1 MEYKKSFSK
10 NKKKAYL
17 NLKWQCPN
25 ALNKGTFKRSRKFV
39 KNNVISEIVRS
50 TLSARYICV
59 ILLLTAIV
67 LMAIYYKSILIYWQ
81 QTYHSDLLDSDT
93 FAQDVSSEE
102 FDKDASEGITDSQN
116 NFVLTEKNITN
127 LSDESIKS
135 LETIEERQLESKED
149 KLSLN
154 ENKLDSKEGKQN
166 SKEDKLNLNKEKL
179 ESKDAKQSSKE
190 DKVNSKEDKLNLNEN
205 KLDSKEGK
213 QNSKEDKL
221 NLNKEKLD
229 SKDAQ
234 QSSKEDK
241 VNSKEDKLNL
251 NKEKLD
257 SKDAKQ
263 NLKEDKVNSKEDK
276 LNLNKEKLDSKD
288 AKQNLKEDKVNSKE
302 DKLNLNENK
311 LDSKEG
317 KQNSKEAKLDSEEDK
332 QESTEDI
339 LKIFRDE
346 ISVELP
352 KSKIIQPETK
362 QGTIS
367 NTEDKIEA
375 DGKVNQKVQQ
385 SSTEVKTSETQVTP
399 INQNEQPEVLPDDA
413 SFVAEPIPIVLT
425 QNDKVF
431 FAGDSLM
438 QGVAP
443 YVKKMLFKQYK
454 IESID
459 LSKRSTGLSYPKA
472 FDWPKT
478 INDKLSEDPSIKL
491 LVVFLGANDP
501 WDFPVKGYATNARF
515 KSKLWEKQYRL
526 RIASILEH
534 VQKHSIQVLWLA
546 PPCMRKQKLNDGM
559 VYLNKLYQS
568 ELEKTQQH
576 FLTTNELLGCSYE
589 KFNSFVEKNKEKI
602 RVRVDDGVHFTP
614 SGQKILAKA
623 IMEKIIFK
631 KLEDV
636 HSE

>member
-10 NKKKAYL
+10 NKKKTHL

-102 FDKDASEGITDSQN
+102 FDKDTSEGITDSQN
-116 NFVLTEKNITN
+116 NFVFTEKNITN
-127 LSDESIKS
+127 LSDESTKS
-135 LETIEERQLESKED
+135 IETIEERQLELKED
-149 KLSLN
+149 KLELN
-154 ENKLDSKEGKQN
+154 EDKLELNEDKLDSKVGKQNSKENKIDLNEDKLDSKASKQN

-179 ESKDAKQSSKE
+179 DSKDAKQSSKE
-190 DKVNSKEDKLNLNEN
+190 DKVNSKEDKLNLNE
-205 KLDSKEGK
+205 E
-213 QNSKEDKL
+213 
-221 NLNKEKLD
+221 
-229 SKDAQ
+229 
-234 QSSKEDK
+234 
-241 VNSKEDKLNL
+241 
-251 NKEKLD
+251 
-257 SKDAKQ
+257 
-263 NLKEDKVNSKEDK
+263 
-276 LNLNKEKLDSKD
+276 
-288 AKQNLKEDKVNSKE
+288 
-302 DKLNLNENK
+302 K

-589 KFNSFVEKNKEKI
+589 KFNSFVEKDKEKI
-602 RVRVDDGVHFTP
+602 KVRVDDGVHFTP
-614 SGQKILAKA
+614 SGQRILAKA

>member
-1 MEYKKSFSK
+1 MEYKKSVTK
-10 NKKKAYL
+10 NKKKTYL
-17 NLKWQCPN
+17 NLKWQSPN
-25 ALNKGTFKRSRKFV
+25 TLNKTTFKRSRKFA
-39 KNNVISEIVRS
+39 KNNVVSEIVRS
-50 TLSARYICV
+50 TLSARCICV

-67 LMAIYYKSILIYWQ
+67 LMSIYYKSILIYWQ

-93 FAQDVSSEE
+93 LAQDALPEE
-102 FDKDASEGITDSQN
+102 LEKDTGKDITISQDDL
-116 NFVLTEKNITN
+116 V
-127 LSDESIKS
+127 SDEKVVTDESNQSDEPDEPDESNQSDEPDESTKPI
-135 LETIEERQLESKED
+135 EAIEENRSESKEI
-149 KLSLN
+149 KLETKEDILRLFRD
-154 ENKLDSKEGKQN
+154 EKLLEDESPTLAIIEPDTKSETTQEITQETKSN
-166 SKEDKLNLNKEKL
+166 IEDKLEVKEKT
-179 ESKDAKQSSKE
+179 EVKAEAE
-190 DKVNSKEDKLNLNEN
+190 DKV
-205 KLDSKEGK
+205 
-213 QNSKEDKL
+213 
-221 NLNKEKLD
+221 
-229 SKDAQ
+229 
-234 QSSKEDK
+234 
-241 VNSKEDKLNL
+241 
-251 NKEKLD
+251 
-257 SKDAKQ
+257 
-263 NLKEDKVNSKEDK
+263 
-276 LNLNKEKLDSKD
+276 
-288 AKQNLKEDKVNSKE
+288 
-302 DKLNLNENK
+302 
-311 LDSKEG
+311 
-317 KQNSKEAKLDSEEDK
+317 
-332 QESTEDI
+332 
-339 LKIFRDE
+339 DE
-346 ISVELP
+346 
-352 KSKIIQPETK
+352 
-362 QGTIS
+362 
-367 NTEDKIEA
+367 
-375 DGKVNQKVQQ
+375 KVQQ
-385 SSTEVKTSETQVTP
+385 TSTEVKTIETQITP
-399 INQNEQPEVLPDDA
+399 IDQNQQPEVLSDDA
-413 SFVAEPIPIVLT
+413 SLVDEPIPIVLT

-589 KFNSFVEKNKEKI
+589 KFNSFIETNKEKI
-602 RVRVDDGVHFTP
+602 KVRVDDGVHFTP
-614 SGQKILAKA
+614 SGQRILAKA

>member
-1 MEYKKSFSK
+1 MEFKKSVTK
-10 NKKKAYL
+10 NKKKTYL
-17 NLKWQCPN
+17 NLKWQSPN
-25 ALNKGTFKRSRKFV
+25 TLNKVAFKRSRKFV
-39 KNNVISEIVRS
+39 KNNFISEIVRS

-59 ILLLTAIV
+59 ILLLTAVV
-67 LMAIYYKSILIYWQ
+67 LMSIYYKSILIYWQ

-93 FAQDVSSEE
+93 
-102 FDKDASEGITDSQN
+102 
-116 NFVLTEKNITN
+116 LTEEPPPEELEKDTSESIIAPQDDLDSNAKVDTDEREVT
-127 LSDESIKS
+127 DESDQTEQTDDVPEPIEAIEENQSESKENKLETKEDILRLFARDESLDDKS
-135 LETIEERQLESKED
+135 LEDESPNLEII
-149 KLSLN
+149 
-154 ENKLDSKEGKQN
+154 DS
-166 SKEDKLNLNKEKL
+166 DT
-179 ESKDAKQSSKE
+179 ESE
-190 DKVNSKEDKLNLNEN
+190 
-205 KLDSKEGK
+205 
-213 QNSKEDKL
+213 
-221 NLNKEKLD
+221 
-229 SKDAQ
+229 
-234 QSSKEDK
+234 
-241 VNSKEDKLNL
+241 
-251 NKEKLD
+251 
-257 SKDAKQ
+257 
-263 NLKEDKVNSKEDK
+263 
-276 LNLNKEKLDSKD
+276 
-288 AKQNLKEDKVNSKE
+288 
-302 DKLNLNENK
+302 
-311 LDSKEG
+311 
-317 KQNSKEAKLDSEEDK
+317 
-332 QESTEDI
+332 T
-339 LKIFRDE
+339 
-346 ISVELP
+346 
-352 KSKIIQPETK
+352 TK
-362 QGTIS
+362 QTTQETIN
-367 NTEDKIEA
+367 NTEDKLEVKEKTEVEA
-375 DGKVNQKVQQ
+375 KAEAEAEDKVDEKVQQ
-385 SSTEVKTSETQVTP
+385 TSTEVKTIETQITP
-399 INQNEQPEVLPDDA
+399 IDQNQQPEVLSDDA
-413 SFVAEPIPIVLT
+413 SLVDEPIPIVLT

-443 YVKKMLFKQYK
+443 YVKKMLFKQYR

-491 LVVFLGANDP
+491 LVIFLGANDP
-501 WDFPVKGYATNARF
+501 WDFPVKGYATNVRF

-534 VQKHSIQVLWLA
+534 VQKHRVQVLWLA
-546 PPCMRKQKLNDGM
+546 PPCMRKKKLNDGM

>member
-102 FDKDASEGITDSQN
+102 FDKDTSEGITDSQN
-116 NFVLTEKNITN
+116 NFVFTEKNITN
-127 LSDESIKS
+127 LSDESTKS
-135 LETIEERQLESKED
+135 IETIEERQLELKEDKLDSKED
-149 KLSLN
+149 KLDSKVGKQNSKENKIDLN
-154 ENKLDSKEGKQN
+154 EDKLDSKAGKQN
-166 SKEDKLNLNKEKL
+166 SKEDKL
-179 ESKDAKQSSKE
+179 
-190 DKVNSKEDKLNLNEN
+190 
-205 KLDSKEGK
+205 DSK
-213 QNSKEDKL
+213 
-221 NLNKEKLD
+221 
-229 SKDAQ
+229 
-234 QSSKEDK
+234 
-241 VNSKEDKLNL
+241 
-251 NKEKLD
+251 
-257 SKDAKQ
+257 
-263 NLKEDKVNSKEDK
+263 
-276 LNLNKEKLDSKD
+276 
-288 AKQNLKEDKVNSKE
+288 
-302 DKLNLNENK
+302 
-311 LDSKEG
+311 
-317 KQNSKEAKLDSEEDK
+317 EDK
-332 QESTEDI
+332 QESTRNTLESTEDI
-339 LKIFRDE
+339 LRLFRDE
-346 ISVELP
+346 ISVEDELP
-352 KSKIIQPETK
+352 KPKIIQPETK

-589 KFNSFVEKNKEKI
+589 KFNSFVEKDKEKI
-602 RVRVDDGVHFTP
+602 KVRVDDGVHFTP
-614 SGQKILAKA
+614 SGQRILAKA

>member
-10 NKKKAYL
+10 NKKKTHL

-102 FDKDASEGITDSQN
+102 FDKDTSEGITDSQN
-116 NFVLTEKNITN
+116 NFVFTEKNITN
-127 LSDESIKS
+127 LSDESTKS
-135 LETIEERQLESKED
+135 IETIEERQLELKEDKLDSKED
-149 KLSLN
+149 KLDLN
-154 ENKLDSKEGKQN
+154 EDKLDLKVGKQDSKQDKLELNEDKLDSKVGKQNSKENKIDLNEDKLDSKESKQN
-166 SKEDKLNLNKEKL
+166 SKEDKLE
-179 ESKDAKQSSKE
+179 
-190 DKVNSKEDKLNLNEN
+190 LNED
-205 KLDSKEGK
+205 KLDSK
-213 QNSKEDKL
+213 
-221 NLNKEKLD
+221 
-229 SKDAQ
+229 
-234 QSSKEDK
+234 
-241 VNSKEDKLNL
+241 
-251 NKEKLD
+251 
-257 SKDAKQ
+257 
-263 NLKEDKVNSKEDK
+263 
-276 LNLNKEKLDSKD
+276 
-288 AKQNLKEDKVNSKE
+288 
-302 DKLNLNENK
+302 
-311 LDSKEG
+311 
-317 KQNSKEAKLDSEEDK
+317 EDK
-332 QESTEDI
+332 QESTRNTLESTEDI
-339 LKIFRDE
+339 LRLFRDE
-346 ISVELP
+346 ISVEDELP
-352 KSKIIQPETK
+352 KPKIIQPETK

-589 KFNSFVEKNKEKI
+589 KFNSFVEKDKEKI
-602 RVRVDDGVHFTP
+602 KVRVDDGVHFTP
-614 SGQKILAKA
+614 SGQRILAKA

>member
-1 MEYKKSFSK
+1 MEYKKSVTK
-10 NKKKAYL
+10 NKKNNYL
-17 NLKWQCPN
+17 NLKWQSPN
-25 ALNKGTFKRSRKFV
+25 ALNKVAFKRSRKFV
-39 KNNVISEIVRS
+39 KNHIISEIVRS

-67 LMAIYYKSILIYWQ
+67 LMSIYYKSILIYWQ
-81 QTYHSDLLDSDT
+81 QTYHSELLDSDT
-93 FAQDVSSEE
+93 LAEDTNPEELEKDISEDITAPEDDLISEE
-102 FDKDASEGITDSQN
+102 KMVTDESNQ
-116 NFVLTEKNITN
+116 
-127 LSDESIKS
+127 SDEPDESTKSIEAIEENRSESKEIKLETKEDILRLFTEDKS
-135 LETIEERQLESKED
+135 LEEESPELEIVDPNTKSETT
-149 KLSLN
+149 
-154 ENKLDSKEGKQN
+154 
-166 SKEDKLNLNKEKL
+166 
-179 ESKDAKQSSKE
+179 
-190 DKVNSKEDKLNLNEN
+190 
-205 KLDSKEGK
+205 
-213 QNSKEDKL
+213 
-221 NLNKEKLD
+221 
-229 SKDAQ
+229 Q
-234 QSSKEDK
+234 QT
-241 VNSKEDKLNL
+241 
-251 NKEKLD
+251 
-257 SKDAKQ
+257 
-263 NLKEDKVNSKEDK
+263 
-276 LNLNKEKLDSKD
+276 
-288 AKQNLKEDKVNSKE
+288 
-302 DKLNLNENK
+302 
-311 LDSKEG
+311 
-317 KQNSKEAKLDSEEDK
+317 K
-332 QESTEDI
+332 QE
-339 LKIFRDE
+339 
-346 ISVELP
+346 
-352 KSKIIQPETK
+352 
-362 QGTIS
+362 TIS
-367 NTEDKIEA
+367 NTEDKLGTKKKVEA
-375 DGKVNQKVQQ
+375 EDKVDEKVQQ
-385 SSTEVKTSETQVTP
+385 LSTDVKTIETQVTR
-399 INQNEQPEVLPDDA
+399 IDQNDQLEILPDDA
-413 SFVAEPIPIVLT
+413 SLIDDPIPIVLT

-526 RIASILEH
+526 RIASILDH
-534 VQKHSIQVLWLA
+534 VQKHRVQVLWLA

>member
-10 NKKKAYL
+10 NKKKTHL

-102 FDKDASEGITDSQN
+102 FDKDTSEGITDSQN
-116 NFVLTEKNITN
+116 NFVFTEKNITN
-127 LSDESIKS
+127 LSDESTKS
-135 LETIEERQLESKED
+135 IETIEERQLELKEDKLDLNEDKLDLNEGKLDLKAGKQDSKED
-149 KLSLN
+149 KLELN
-154 ENKLDSKEGKQN
+154 EDKLDSKVGKQNSKENKIDLNEDKLDSKASKQN
-166 SKEDKLNLNKEKL
+166 SKEDKLE
-179 ESKDAKQSSKE
+179 
-190 DKVNSKEDKLNLNEN
+190 LNED
-205 KLDSKEGK
+205 KLDSK
-213 QNSKEDKL
+213 
-221 NLNKEKLD
+221 
-229 SKDAQ
+229 
-234 QSSKEDK
+234 
-241 VNSKEDKLNL
+241 
-251 NKEKLD
+251 
-257 SKDAKQ
+257 
-263 NLKEDKVNSKEDK
+263 
-276 LNLNKEKLDSKD
+276 
-288 AKQNLKEDKVNSKE
+288 
-302 DKLNLNENK
+302 
-311 LDSKEG
+311 
-317 KQNSKEAKLDSEEDK
+317 EDK
-332 QESTEDI
+332 QESTRNTLESTEDI
-339 LKIFRDE
+339 LRLFRDE
-346 ISVELP
+346 ISVEDELP

-589 KFNSFVEKNKEKI
+589 KFNSFVEKDKEKI
-602 RVRVDDGVHFTP
+602 KVRVDDGVHFTP
-614 SGQKILAKA
+614 SGQRILAKA

>member
-135 LETIEERQLESKED
+135 LDTIEERQLESKEDKLDSKAGKQNSKEDKLDSKED

-179 ESKDAKQSSKE
+179 DSKDAKQSSKE
-190 DKVNSKEDKLNLNEN
+190 
-205 KLDSKEGK
+205 G
-213 QNSKEDKL
+213 
-221 NLNKEKLD
+221 
-229 SKDAQ
+229 
-234 QSSKEDK
+234 K

-257 SKDAKQ
+257 SKAG
-263 NLKEDKVNSKEDK
+263 
-276 LNLNKEKLDSKD
+276 
-288 AKQNLKEDKVNSKE
+288 KQNLKEDKVNSKE
-302 DKLNLNENK
+302 DKLNLNEEK

-375 DGKVNQKVQQ
+375 DGKVNQKVPQ

-589 KFNSFVEKNKEKI
+589 KFNSYIETNKEKI
-602 RVRVDDGVHFTP
+602 KVRVDDGVHFTP
-614 SGQKILAKA
+614 SGQRILAKA

>member
-1 MEYKKSFSK
+1 MEYKKSVTK
-10 NKKKAYL
+10 NKKNTYL
-17 NLKWQCPN
+17 NLKWQSPN
-25 ALNKGTFKRSRKFV
+25 ALNKAAFKRSRKFV
-39 KNNVISEIVRS
+39 KNHIISEIVRS

-67 LMAIYYKSILIYWQ
+67 LMSIYYKSILIYWQ
-81 QTYHSDLLDSDT
+81 QTYHSELLDSDT
-93 FAQDVSSEE
+93 LAEDTNPEELEKDISEDITAPEDDLISEE
-102 FDKDASEGITDSQN
+102 KMVTDESNQ
-116 NFVLTEKNITN
+116 
-127 LSDESIKS
+127 SDEPDESTESIEAIEENRSESKEIKLETKEDILRLFTEDKS
-135 LETIEERQLESKED
+135 LEEESSELEIVDPNTKSETT
-149 KLSLN
+149 
-154 ENKLDSKEGKQN
+154 
-166 SKEDKLNLNKEKL
+166 
-179 ESKDAKQSSKE
+179 
-190 DKVNSKEDKLNLNEN
+190 
-205 KLDSKEGK
+205 
-213 QNSKEDKL
+213 
-221 NLNKEKLD
+221 
-229 SKDAQ
+229 Q
-234 QSSKEDK
+234 QT
-241 VNSKEDKLNL
+241 
-251 NKEKLD
+251 
-257 SKDAKQ
+257 
-263 NLKEDKVNSKEDK
+263 
-276 LNLNKEKLDSKD
+276 
-288 AKQNLKEDKVNSKE
+288 
-302 DKLNLNENK
+302 
-311 LDSKEG
+311 
-317 KQNSKEAKLDSEEDK
+317 K
-332 QESTEDI
+332 QE
-339 LKIFRDE
+339 
-346 ISVELP
+346 
-352 KSKIIQPETK
+352 
-362 QGTIS
+362 TIS
-367 NTEDKIEA
+367 NTEDKLGAKKKVEA
-375 DGKVNQKVQQ
+375 EDKVEEKVQQ
-385 SSTEVKTSETQVTP
+385 LSTDIKTIETQVTP
-399 INQNEQPEVLPDDA
+399 IDKNDQLEILPDDA
-413 SFVAEPIPIVLT
+413 SLIDDPIPIVLT

-526 RIASILEH
+526 RIASILDH
-534 VQKHSIQVLWLA
+534 VQKHRVQVLWLA

-589 KFNSFVEKNKEKI
+589 KFNSFVETNKEKI

>member
-1 MEYKKSFSK
+1 MEYKKSVTK
-10 NKKKAYL
+10 NKKNNYL
-17 NLKWQCPN
+17 NLKWQSPN
-25 ALNKGTFKRSRKFV
+25 ALNKVAFKRSRKFV
-39 KNNVISEIVRS
+39 KNHIISEIVRS

-67 LMAIYYKSILIYWQ
+67 LMSIYYKSILIYWQ
-81 QTYHSDLLDSDT
+81 QTYHSELLDSDT
-93 FAQDVSSEE
+93 LAEDTNPEELEKDISEDITAPEDDLISEE
-102 FDKDASEGITDSQN
+102 KMVTDESNQ
-116 NFVLTEKNITN
+116 
-127 LSDESIKS
+127 SDEPDESTKSIEAIEENRSESKEIKLETKEDILRLFTEDKS
-135 LETIEERQLESKED
+135 LEEESPELEIVDPNTKSETT
-149 KLSLN
+149 
-154 ENKLDSKEGKQN
+154 
-166 SKEDKLNLNKEKL
+166 
-179 ESKDAKQSSKE
+179 
-190 DKVNSKEDKLNLNEN
+190 
-205 KLDSKEGK
+205 
-213 QNSKEDKL
+213 
-221 NLNKEKLD
+221 
-229 SKDAQ
+229 Q
-234 QSSKEDK
+234 QT
-241 VNSKEDKLNL
+241 
-251 NKEKLD
+251 
-257 SKDAKQ
+257 
-263 NLKEDKVNSKEDK
+263 
-276 LNLNKEKLDSKD
+276 
-288 AKQNLKEDKVNSKE
+288 
-302 DKLNLNENK
+302 
-311 LDSKEG
+311 
-317 KQNSKEAKLDSEEDK
+317 K
-332 QESTEDI
+332 QE
-339 LKIFRDE
+339 
-346 ISVELP
+346 
-352 KSKIIQPETK
+352 
-362 QGTIS
+362 TIS
-367 NTEDKIEA
+367 NTEDKLGTKKKVEA
-375 DGKVNQKVQQ
+375 EDKVDEKVQQ
-385 SSTEVKTSETQVTP
+385 LSTDVKTIETQVTR
-399 INQNEQPEVLPDDA
+399 IDQNDQLEILPDDA
-413 SFVAEPIPIVLT
+413 SLIDDPIPIVLT

-526 RIASILEH
+526 RIASILDH
-534 VQKHSIQVLWLA
+534 VQKHRVQVLWLA

-589 KFNSFVEKNKEKI
+589 KFNSFVETNKEKI

>member
-166 SKEDKLNLNKEKL
+166 SKEDKLNLN
-179 ESKDAKQSSKE
+179 
-190 DKVNSKEDKLNLNEN
+190 EN

-229 SKDAQ
+229 SKDAK

-257 SKDAKQ
+257 SKAG
-263 NLKEDKVNSKEDK
+263 
-276 LNLNKEKLDSKD
+276 
-288 AKQNLKEDKVNSKE
+288 KQNLKEDKVNSKE
-302 DKLNLNENK
+302 DKLNLNEEK

-375 DGKVNQKVQQ
+375 DGKVNQKVPQ

-399 INQNEQPEVLPDDA
+399 IDQNEQPEVLPDDA

-589 KFNSFVEKNKEKI
+589 KFNSFVEKDKEKI
-602 RVRVDDGVHFTP
+602 KVRVDDGVHFTP
-614 SGQKILAKA
+614 SGQRILAKA

>member
-67 LMAIYYKSILIYWQ
+67 LMSIYYKSILIYWQ
-81 QTYHSDLLDSDT
+81 QTYHSELLDSDT
-93 FAQDVSSEE
+93 LSEDTNPEELEKDISEDITAPEDDLISEE
-102 FDKDASEGITDSQN
+102 KMVT
-116 NFVLTEKNITN
+116 
-127 LSDESIKS
+127 DESTKSIEAIEENRSESKEIKLETKEDILRLFTEDKS
-135 LETIEERQLESKED
+135 LEEESPELEIVDPNTKSETT
-149 KLSLN
+149 
-154 ENKLDSKEGKQN
+154 
-166 SKEDKLNLNKEKL
+166 
-179 ESKDAKQSSKE
+179 
-190 DKVNSKEDKLNLNEN
+190 
-205 KLDSKEGK
+205 
-213 QNSKEDKL
+213 
-221 NLNKEKLD
+221 
-229 SKDAQ
+229 Q
-234 QSSKEDK
+234 QT
-241 VNSKEDKLNL
+241 
-251 NKEKLD
+251 
-257 SKDAKQ
+257 
-263 NLKEDKVNSKEDK
+263 
-276 LNLNKEKLDSKD
+276 
-288 AKQNLKEDKVNSKE
+288 
-302 DKLNLNENK
+302 
-311 LDSKEG
+311 
-317 KQNSKEAKLDSEEDK
+317 K
-332 QESTEDI
+332 QE
-339 LKIFRDE
+339 
-346 ISVELP
+346 
-352 KSKIIQPETK
+352 
-362 QGTIS
+362 TIS
-367 NTEDKIEA
+367 NTEDKVEE
-375 DGKVNQKVQQ
+375 KVQQ
-385 SSTEVKTSETQVTP
+385 LSTDVKTIETQVTP
-399 INQNEQPEVLPDDA
+399 IDQNDQLEILPDDA
-413 SFVAEPIPIVLT
+413 SLIDDPIPIVLT

-589 KFNSFVEKNKEKI
+589 KFNSFVETNKEKI

>member
-10 NKKKAYL
+10 NKKKTHL

-39 KNNVISEIVRS
+39 KNNVISEIVKS

-102 FDKDASEGITDSQN
+102 FDKDTSEGITDSQN
-116 NFVLTEKNITN
+116 NFVFTEKNITN
-127 LSDESIKS
+127 LSDESTKS
-135 LETIEERQLESKED
+135 IETIEERQLELKEDKLDLNEDKLYLNEDKLYLNEGKLDLKAGKQDSKED
-149 KLSLN
+149 KLELN
-154 ENKLDSKEGKQN
+154 EDKLDSKVGKQNSKENKIDLNEDKLNSKAGKQN
-166 SKEDKLNLNKEKL
+166 SKEDNPELN
-179 ESKDAKQSSKE
+179 
-190 DKVNSKEDKLNLNEN
+190 
-205 KLDSKEGK
+205 
-213 QNSKEDKL
+213 
-221 NLNKEKLD
+221 
-229 SKDAQ
+229 
-234 QSSKEDK
+234 
-241 VNSKEDKLNL
+241 
-251 NKEKLD
+251 
-257 SKDAKQ
+257 
-263 NLKEDKVNSKEDK
+263 
-276 LNLNKEKLDSKD
+276 
-288 AKQNLKEDKVNSKE
+288 
-302 DKLNLNENK
+302 
-311 LDSKEG
+311 
-317 KQNSKEAKLDSEEDK
+317 EDK
-332 QESTEDI
+332 QESTRNTLESTEDI
-339 LKIFRDE
+339 LRLFRDE
-346 ISVELP
+346 IFVEDELP

-367 NTEDKIEA
+367 NIEDKIEA

-589 KFNSFVEKNKEKI
+589 KFNSFVEKDKEKI
-602 RVRVDDGVHFTP
+602 KVRVDDGVHFTP
-614 SGQKILAKA
+614 SGQRILAKA

>member
-166 SKEDKLNLNKEKL
+166 SKEDKLNLN
-179 ESKDAKQSSKE
+179 
-190 DKVNSKEDKLNLNEN
+190 EN

-229 SKDAQ
+229 SKDAK

-251 NKEKLD
+251 NKEKL
-257 SKDAKQ
+257 
-263 NLKEDKVNSKEDK
+263 NSK
-276 LNLNKEKLDSKD
+276 
-288 AKQNLKEDKVNSKE
+288 AGKQNLKEDKVNSKE
-302 DKLNLNENK
+302 DKLNLNEEKLDSKEGKQNSKEDKVNSKEDKLNLNEEK

-375 DGKVNQKVQQ
+375 DGKVNQKVPQ

-399 INQNEQPEVLPDDA
+399 IDRNDQPEVLPDDV
-413 SFVAEPIPIVLT
+413 SLVAEPIPIVLT

-589 KFNSFVEKNKEKI
+589 KFNSYIETNKEKI
-602 RVRVDDGVHFTP
+602 KVRVDDGVHFTP
-614 SGQKILAKA
+614 SGQRILAKA

>member
-10 NKKKAYL
+10 NKKKTHL

-102 FDKDASEGITDSQN
+102 FDKDTSEGITDSQN
-116 NFVLTEKNITN
+116 NFVFTEKNITY
-127 LSDESIKS
+127 LSDESTKS
-135 LETIEERQLESKED
+135 IETIEERQLELKEDKLDLNEDKLDLNEDKLDLKADKQDSKED
-149 KLSLN
+149 KLELN
-154 ENKLDSKEGKQN
+154 EDKLDSKVGKQNSKENKIDLNEDKLDSKAGKQN
-166 SKEDKLNLNKEKL
+166 SKEDKLELN
-179 ESKDAKQSSKE
+179 
-190 DKVNSKEDKLNLNEN
+190 
-205 KLDSKEGK
+205 
-213 QNSKEDKL
+213 
-221 NLNKEKLD
+221 
-229 SKDAQ
+229 
-234 QSSKEDK
+234 
-241 VNSKEDKLNL
+241 
-251 NKEKLD
+251 
-257 SKDAKQ
+257 
-263 NLKEDKVNSKEDK
+263 
-276 LNLNKEKLDSKD
+276 
-288 AKQNLKEDKVNSKE
+288 
-302 DKLNLNENK
+302 
-311 LDSKEG
+311 
-317 KQNSKEAKLDSEEDK
+317 EDK
-332 QESTEDI
+332 QESTRNTLESTEDI
-339 LKIFRDE
+339 LRLFRDE
-346 ISVELP
+346 ISVEDELP

-589 KFNSFVEKNKEKI
+589 KFNSFVEKDKEKI
-602 RVRVDDGVHFTP
+602 KVRVDDGVHFTP
-614 SGQKILAKA
+614 SGQRILAKA

>member
-1 MEYKKSFSK
+1 MEYKKSVTK
-10 NKKKAYL
+10 NKKNNYL
-17 NLKWQCPN
+17 NLKWQSPN
-25 ALNKGTFKRSRKFV
+25 ALNKVAFKRSRKFV
-39 KNNVISEIVRS
+39 KNHIISEIVRS

-67 LMAIYYKSILIYWQ
+67 LMSIYYKSILIYWQ
-81 QTYHSDLLDSDT
+81 QTYHSELLDSDT
-93 FAQDVSSEE
+93 LSEDTNPEELEKDISEDITAPEDDLISEE
-102 FDKDASEGITDSQN
+102 KMVTDESNQ
-116 NFVLTEKNITN
+116 
-127 LSDESIKS
+127 SDELDESTKSIEAIEENRSESKEIKLETKEDILRLFTEDKS
-135 LETIEERQLESKED
+135 LEEESPELEIVDPNTKSETT
-149 KLSLN
+149 
-154 ENKLDSKEGKQN
+154 
-166 SKEDKLNLNKEKL
+166 
-179 ESKDAKQSSKE
+179 
-190 DKVNSKEDKLNLNEN
+190 
-205 KLDSKEGK
+205 
-213 QNSKEDKL
+213 
-221 NLNKEKLD
+221 
-229 SKDAQ
+229 Q
-234 QSSKEDK
+234 QT
-241 VNSKEDKLNL
+241 
-251 NKEKLD
+251 
-257 SKDAKQ
+257 
-263 NLKEDKVNSKEDK
+263 
-276 LNLNKEKLDSKD
+276 
-288 AKQNLKEDKVNSKE
+288 
-302 DKLNLNENK
+302 
-311 LDSKEG
+311 
-317 KQNSKEAKLDSEEDK
+317 K
-332 QESTEDI
+332 QE
-339 LKIFRDE
+339 
-346 ISVELP
+346 
-352 KSKIIQPETK
+352 
-362 QGTIS
+362 TIS
-367 NTEDKIEA
+367 NTEDKVEE
-375 DGKVNQKVQQ
+375 KVQQ
-385 SSTEVKTSETQVTP
+385 LSTDVKTIETQVTP
-399 INQNEQPEVLPDDA
+399 IDQNDQLEILPDDA
-413 SFVAEPIPIVLT
+413 SLIDDPIPIVLT

-526 RIASILEH
+526 RIASILDH
-534 VQKHSIQVLWLA
+534 VQKHRVQVLWLA

-589 KFNSFVEKNKEKI
+589 KFNSFVETNKEKI

>member
-1 MEYKKSFSK
+1 MEFKKSVMK
-10 NKKKAYL
+10 NKKKTYL
-17 NLKWQCPN
+17 NLKWQSPN
-25 ALNKGTFKRSRKFV
+25 TLNKVAFKRSRKFV

-59 ILLLTAIV
+59 ILLLTAVV
-67 LMAIYYKSILIYWQ
+67 LMSIYYKSILIYWQ

-93 FAQDVSSEE
+93 
-102 FDKDASEGITDSQN
+102 
-116 NFVLTEKNITN
+116 LTEDPPPEELEKDTSESIIASQDDLDSNAKVD
-127 LSDESIKS
+127 SDEKEVTDESEQTEQTEQTDDVPEPI
-135 LETIEERQLESKED
+135 EAIEENRSESKE
-149 KLSLN
+149 
-154 ENKLDSKEGKQN
+154 NKLETK
-166 SKEDKLNLNKEKL
+166 
-179 ESKDAKQSSKE
+179 
-190 DKVNSKEDKLNLNEN
+190 
-205 KLDSKEGK
+205 
-213 QNSKEDKL
+213 
-221 NLNKEKLD
+221 
-229 SKDAQ
+229 
-234 QSSKEDK
+234 
-241 VNSKEDKLNL
+241 
-251 NKEKLD
+251 
-257 SKDAKQ
+257 
-263 NLKEDKVNSKEDK
+263 
-276 LNLNKEKLDSKD
+276 
-288 AKQNLKEDKVNSKE
+288 
-302 DKLNLNENK
+302 
-311 LDSKEG
+311 
-317 KQNSKEAKLDSEEDK
+317 
-332 QESTEDI
+332 EDI
-339 LKIFRDE
+339 LRLFARDE
-346 ISVELP
+346 SLDDESLEDESP
-352 KSKIIQPETK
+352 KLEIETESETTK
-362 QGTIS
+362 QTTQETIN
-367 NTEDKIEA
+367 NTEDKLEVKEKTEVKAEA
-375 DGKVNQKVQQ
+375 EDKVDEKVQQ
-385 SSTEVKTSETQVTP
+385 TSTEVKTIETQITP
-399 INQNEQPEVLPDDA
+399 IDQNQQPEVLSDDA
-413 SFVAEPIPIVLT
+413 SLVDEPIPIVLN

-443 YVKKMLFKQYK
+443 YVKKMLFKQYR

-501 WDFPVKGYATNARF
+501 WDFPVKGYATNVRF
-515 KSKLWEKQYRL
+515 KSKLWEKHYRL

-534 VQKHSIQVLWLA
+534 VQKHRVQVLWLA
-546 PPCMRKQKLNDGM
+546 PPCMRKKKLNDGM

-589 KFNSFVEKNKEKI
+589 KFNSFVETNKEKI

>member
-10 NKKKAYL
+10 NKKKTHL

-102 FDKDASEGITDSQN
+102 FDKDTSEGITDSQN
-116 NFVLTEKNITN
+116 NFVFTEKNITN
-127 LSDESIKS
+127 LSDESTKS
-135 LETIEERQLESKED
+135 IETIEERQLELKEDKLDLNEGKLDLKAGKQDSKED
-149 KLSLN
+149 KLELN
-154 ENKLDSKEGKQN
+154 EDKLDSKVGKQNSKENKIDLNEDKLDSKAGKQN
-166 SKEDKLNLNKEKL
+166 SKEDKLE
-179 ESKDAKQSSKE
+179 
-190 DKVNSKEDKLNLNEN
+190 LNED
-205 KLDSKEGK
+205 KLDSK
-213 QNSKEDKL
+213 
-221 NLNKEKLD
+221 
-229 SKDAQ
+229 
-234 QSSKEDK
+234 
-241 VNSKEDKLNL
+241 
-251 NKEKLD
+251 
-257 SKDAKQ
+257 
-263 NLKEDKVNSKEDK
+263 
-276 LNLNKEKLDSKD
+276 
-288 AKQNLKEDKVNSKE
+288 
-302 DKLNLNENK
+302 
-311 LDSKEG
+311 
-317 KQNSKEAKLDSEEDK
+317 EDK
-332 QESTEDI
+332 QESTRNTLESTEDI
-339 LKIFRDE
+339 LRLFRDE
-346 ISVELP
+346 ISVEDELP

-491 LVVFLGANDP
+491 LVIFLGANDP
-501 WDFPVKGYATNARF
+501 WDFPVKGYATNVRF

-534 VQKHSIQVLWLA
+534 VQKHRVQVLWLA
-546 PPCMRKQKLNDGM
+546 PPCMRKKKLNDGM

>member
-1 MEYKKSFSK
+1 MEYKKSVTK
-10 NKKKAYL
+10 NKKNTYL
-17 NLKWQCPN
+17 NLKWQSPN
-25 ALNKGTFKRSRKFV
+25 ALNKVAFKRSRKFV
-39 KNNVISEIVRS
+39 KNHIISEIVRS

-67 LMAIYYKSILIYWQ
+67 LMSIYYKSILIYWQ
-81 QTYHSDLLDSDT
+81 QTYHSELLDSDT
-93 FAQDVSSEE
+93 LAEDTNPEELEKDISEDITAPEDDLISEE
-102 FDKDASEGITDSQN
+102 KMVTDESNQ
-116 NFVLTEKNITN
+116 
-127 LSDESIKS
+127 SDEPDESTKSIEAIEENRSESKEIKLETKEDILRLFTEDKS
-135 LETIEERQLESKED
+135 LEEESPELEIVDPNTKSETT
-149 KLSLN
+149 
-154 ENKLDSKEGKQN
+154 
-166 SKEDKLNLNKEKL
+166 
-179 ESKDAKQSSKE
+179 
-190 DKVNSKEDKLNLNEN
+190 
-205 KLDSKEGK
+205 
-213 QNSKEDKL
+213 
-221 NLNKEKLD
+221 
-229 SKDAQ
+229 Q
-234 QSSKEDK
+234 QT
-241 VNSKEDKLNL
+241 
-251 NKEKLD
+251 
-257 SKDAKQ
+257 
-263 NLKEDKVNSKEDK
+263 
-276 LNLNKEKLDSKD
+276 
-288 AKQNLKEDKVNSKE
+288 
-302 DKLNLNENK
+302 
-311 LDSKEG
+311 
-317 KQNSKEAKLDSEEDK
+317 K
-332 QESTEDI
+332 QE
-339 LKIFRDE
+339 
-346 ISVELP
+346 
-352 KSKIIQPETK
+352 
-362 QGTIS
+362 TIS
-367 NTEDKIEA
+367 NTEDKVEE
-375 DGKVNQKVQQ
+375 KVQQ
-385 SSTEVKTSETQVTP
+385 LSTDVKTIETQVTP
-399 INQNEQPEVLPDDA
+399 IDQNDQLEILPDDA
-413 SFVAEPIPIVLT
+413 SLIDDPIPIVLT

-526 RIASILEH
+526 RIASILDH
-534 VQKHSIQVLWLA
+534 VQKHRVQVLWLA

-589 KFNSFVEKNKEKI
+589 KFNSFVETNKEKI

>member
-127 LSDESIKS
+127 LSDESTKS
-135 LETIEERQLESKED
+135 IETIEERQLESKED

-154 ENKLDSKEGKQN
+154 ENKLDSKEGKQ
-166 SKEDKLNLNKEKL
+166 
-179 ESKDAKQSSKE
+179 
-190 DKVNSKEDKLNLNEN
+190 NSKEDKLNLNEN

-229 SKDAQ
+229 SKDAK
-234 QSSKEDK
+234 QSSKEGK

-257 SKDAKQ
+257 SKAG
-263 NLKEDKVNSKEDK
+263 
-276 LNLNKEKLDSKD
+276 
-288 AKQNLKEDKVNSKE
+288 KQNLKEDKVNSKE
-302 DKLNLNENK
+302 DKLNLNEEK

-375 DGKVNQKVQQ
+375 DGKVNQKVPQ

-399 INQNEQPEVLPDDA
+399 IDQNEQPEVLPDDA

-589 KFNSFVEKNKEKI
+589 KFNSYIETNKEKI
-602 RVRVDDGVHFTP
+602 KVRVDDGVHFTP
-614 SGQKILAKA
+614 SGQRILAKA

>member
-10 NKKKAYL
+10 NKKKTHL

-81 QTYHSDLLDSDT
+81 QTYHSDLLDSDP

-102 FDKDASEGITDSQN
+102 FDKDTSEGITDSQN
-116 NFVLTEKNITN
+116 NFVFTEKNITN
-127 LSDESIKS
+127 LSDESTKS
-135 LETIEERQLESKED
+135 IETIEERQLELKEDKLDLNEDKLDLNEDKLDLNEGKLDLKAGKQDSKED
-149 KLSLN
+149 KLELN
-154 ENKLDSKEGKQN
+154 EDKLDSKVGKQNSKENKIDLNEDKLDSKAGKQN
-166 SKEDKLNLNKEKL
+166 SKEDKLE
-179 ESKDAKQSSKE
+179 
-190 DKVNSKEDKLNLNEN
+190 LNED
-205 KLDSKEGK
+205 KLDSK
-213 QNSKEDKL
+213 
-221 NLNKEKLD
+221 
-229 SKDAQ
+229 
-234 QSSKEDK
+234 
-241 VNSKEDKLNL
+241 
-251 NKEKLD
+251 
-257 SKDAKQ
+257 
-263 NLKEDKVNSKEDK
+263 
-276 LNLNKEKLDSKD
+276 
-288 AKQNLKEDKVNSKE
+288 
-302 DKLNLNENK
+302 
-311 LDSKEG
+311 
-317 KQNSKEAKLDSEEDK
+317 EDK
-332 QESTEDI
+332 QESTRNTLESTEDI
-339 LKIFRDE
+339 LRLFRDE
-346 ISVELP
+346 ISVEDELP

-589 KFNSFVEKNKEKI
+589 KFNSFVEKDKEKI
-602 RVRVDDGVHFTP
+602 KVRVDDGVHFTP
-614 SGQKILAKA
+614 SGQRILAKA

>member
-1 MEYKKSFSK
+1 MEYKKSVTK
-10 NKKKAYL
+10 NKKNTYL
-17 NLKWQCPN
+17 NLKWQSPN
-25 ALNKGTFKRSRKFV
+25 ALNKVAFKRSRKFV
-39 KNNVISEIVRS
+39 KNHIISEIVRS

-67 LMAIYYKSILIYWQ
+67 LMSIYYKSILIYWQ
-81 QTYHSDLLDSDT
+81 QTYHSELLDSDT
-93 FAQDVSSEE
+93 LAEDTNPEELEKDISEDITAPEDDLISEE
-102 FDKDASEGITDSQN
+102 KMVTDESNQ
-116 NFVLTEKNITN
+116 
-127 LSDESIKS
+127 SDEPDESTKSI
-135 LETIEERQLESKED
+135 ETIEAIEAIEENRSESKEI
-149 KLSLN
+149 
-154 ENKLDSKEGKQN
+154 
-166 SKEDKLNLNKEKL
+166 KL
-179 ESKDAKQSSKE
+179 ETK
-190 DKVNSKEDKLNLNEN
+190 
-205 KLDSKEGK
+205 
-213 QNSKEDKL
+213 
-221 NLNKEKLD
+221 
-229 SKDAQ
+229 
-234 QSSKEDK
+234 
-241 VNSKEDKLNL
+241 
-251 NKEKLD
+251 
-257 SKDAKQ
+257 
-263 NLKEDKVNSKEDK
+263 
-276 LNLNKEKLDSKD
+276 
-288 AKQNLKEDKVNSKE
+288 
-302 DKLNLNENK
+302 
-311 LDSKEG
+311 
-317 KQNSKEAKLDSEEDK
+317 
-332 QESTEDI
+332 EDI
-339 LKIFRDE
+339 LRLFTEDTSLEEESPELE
-346 ISVELP
+346 IVDP
-352 KSKIIQPETK
+352 NTKSETTQQTK
-362 QGTIS
+362 QETIS
-367 NTEDKIEA
+367 NTEDKLGAKKKVEA
-375 DGKVNQKVQQ
+375 EDKVEEKVQQ
-385 SSTEVKTSETQVTP
+385 LSTDVKTIETQVTP
-399 INQNEQPEVLPDDA
+399 IDKNDQLEILPDDA
-413 SFVAEPIPIVLT
+413 SLIDDPIPIVLT

-526 RIASILEH
+526 RIASILDH
-534 VQKHSIQVLWLA
+534 VQKHRVQVLWLA

-589 KFNSFVEKNKEKI
+589 KFNSFVETNKEKI

>member
-1 MEYKKSFSK
+1 MEFKKSVTK
-10 NKKKAYL
+10 NKKKTYL
-17 NLKWQCPN
+17 NLKWQSPN
-25 ALNKGTFKRSRKFV
+25 TLNKVAFKRSRKFV

-59 ILLLTAIV
+59 ILLLTAVV
-67 LMAIYYKSILIYWQ
+67 LMSIYYKSILIYWQ

-93 FAQDVSSEE
+93 
-102 FDKDASEGITDSQN
+102 
-116 NFVLTEKNITN
+116 LTEDPPPEELEKDTSESIIAPQDDLDSNAKVDTDEKEVT
-127 LSDESIKS
+127 DESDQTDQTEQTDDVPEPI
-135 LETIEERQLESKED
+135 EAIEENRSESKE
-149 KLSLN
+149 
-154 ENKLDSKEGKQN
+154 NKLET
-166 SKEDKLNLNKEKL
+166 KEDILRLFARDESLDDESLEDESPKLEIIDSDTKSETTKQTTQETITNTEDNLEIKEKT
-179 ESKDAKQSSKE
+179 EVEAEAE
-190 DKVNSKEDKLNLNEN
+190 DKV
-205 KLDSKEGK
+205 
-213 QNSKEDKL
+213 
-221 NLNKEKLD
+221 
-229 SKDAQ
+229 
-234 QSSKEDK
+234 
-241 VNSKEDKLNL
+241 
-251 NKEKLD
+251 
-257 SKDAKQ
+257 
-263 NLKEDKVNSKEDK
+263 
-276 LNLNKEKLDSKD
+276 
-288 AKQNLKEDKVNSKE
+288 
-302 DKLNLNENK
+302 
-311 LDSKEG
+311 
-317 KQNSKEAKLDSEEDK
+317 
-332 QESTEDI
+332 
-339 LKIFRDE
+339 DE
-346 ISVELP
+346 
-352 KSKIIQPETK
+352 
-362 QGTIS
+362 
-367 NTEDKIEA
+367 
-375 DGKVNQKVQQ
+375 KVQQ
-385 SSTEVKTSETQVTP
+385 TSTEVKTIETQITS
-399 INQNEQPEVLPDDA
+399 IDQNEQPEVLSDDA
-413 SFVAEPIPIVLT
+413 SLVDEPIPIVLT

-443 YVKKMLFKQYK
+443 YVKKMLFKQYR

-501 WDFPVKGYATNARF
+501 WDFPVKGYATNVRF
-515 KSKLWEKQYRL
+515 KSKLWEKHYRL

-534 VQKHSIQVLWLA
+534 VQKHRVQVLWLA
-546 PPCMRKQKLNDGM
+546 PPCMRKKKLNDGM

-589 KFNSFVEKNKEKI
+589 KFNSFVETNKEKI

>member
-10 NKKKAYL
+10 NKKKTHL

-102 FDKDASEGITDSQN
+102 FDKDTSEGITDSQN
-116 NFVLTEKNITN
+116 NFVFTEKNITN
-127 LSDESIKS
+127 LSDESTKS
-135 LETIEERQLESKED
+135 IETIEERQLELKEDKLDSKED
-149 KLSLN
+149 KLDSK
-154 ENKLDSKEGKQN
+154 EDKLDSKEDKLDLNEDKLDLKVGKQDSKQDKLELNEDKLDSKVGKQNSKENKIDLNEDKLDSKESKQN
-166 SKEDKLNLNKEKL
+166 SKEDKLE
-179 ESKDAKQSSKE
+179 
-190 DKVNSKEDKLNLNEN
+190 LNED
-205 KLDSKEGK
+205 KLDSK
-213 QNSKEDKL
+213 
-221 NLNKEKLD
+221 
-229 SKDAQ
+229 
-234 QSSKEDK
+234 
-241 VNSKEDKLNL
+241 
-251 NKEKLD
+251 
-257 SKDAKQ
+257 
-263 NLKEDKVNSKEDK
+263 
-276 LNLNKEKLDSKD
+276 
-288 AKQNLKEDKVNSKE
+288 
-302 DKLNLNENK
+302 
-311 LDSKEG
+311 
-317 KQNSKEAKLDSEEDK
+317 EDK
-332 QESTEDI
+332 QESTRNTLESTEDI
-339 LKIFRDE
+339 LRLFRDE
-346 ISVELP
+346 ISVEDELP
-352 KSKIIQPETK
+352 KPKIIQPETK

-589 KFNSFVEKNKEKI
+589 KFNSFVEKDKEKI
-602 RVRVDDGVHFTP
+602 KVRVDDGVHFTP
-614 SGQKILAKA
+614 SGQRILAKA

>member
-67 LMAIYYKSILIYWQ
+67 LMVIYYKSILIYWQ

-116 NFVLTEKNITN
+116 NFVFTEKNITN

-149 KLSLN
+149 KL
-154 ENKLDSKEGKQN
+154 DSKVGKQ
-166 SKEDKLNLNKEKL
+166 
-179 ESKDAKQSSKE
+179 
-190 DKVNSKEDKLNLNEN
+190 
-205 KLDSKEGK
+205 
-213 QNSKEDKL
+213 
-221 NLNKEKLD
+221 
-229 SKDAQ
+229 
-234 QSSKEDK
+234 
-241 VNSKEDKLNL
+241 NSKEDKLNL

-263 NLKEDKVNSKEDK
+263 NLKEDKLNSKEDK
-276 LNLNKEKLDSKD
+276 LNLNKEKLDSKEG
-288 AKQNLKEDKVNSKE
+288 KQNLKEDKVNSKE
-302 DKLNLNENK
+302 DKLNLNEEK

-375 DGKVNQKVQQ
+375 DGKVNQKVPQ

-399 INQNEQPEVLPDDA
+399 IDRNDQPEVLPDDV
-413 SFVAEPIPIVLT
+413 SLVAEPIPIVLT

-589 KFNSFVEKNKEKI
+589 KFNSFVEKDKEKI
-602 RVRVDDGVHFTP
+602 KVRVDDGVHFTP
-614 SGQKILAKA
+614 SGQRILAKA